1 MCFYWRRSSQKS
13 LPPMCYIKLVSVE
26 QLQSGIIHFLGSL
39 CGAPKIQTNTTTI
52 PPPGSRLFSTSF
64 LSFFGAT
71 KDAILGTMKND
82 NEAS

>member
-1 MCFYWRRSSQKS
+1 MASHLTMW
-13 LPPMCYIKLVSVE
+13 
-26 QLQSGIIHFLGSL
+26 GTTLGQA
-39 CGAPKIQTNTTTI
+39 GKQ
-52 PPPGSRLFSTSF
+52 GLFSTSF